1 MKLAVKSC
9 AYDLVGALEHLEP
22 GWTLLSVS
30 VRPLVPLTD
39 LAGNRGLVSAD
50 LRLWESR
57 SDFQAN
63 CCWRRRLQISKFHRY
78 MTQYVGVDNSGGR
91 TARNVPD

>member
-1 MKLAVKSC
+1 M
-9 AYDLVGALEHLEP
+9 
-22 GWTLLSVS
+22 TLLERLNIWSLDGRFS
-30 VRPLVPLTD
+30 LFPFAPLVPLTD